1 MRRKENRTK
10 KKKKKKKNEKNKRK
24 KENKK
29 NQKKKGKFSRVIPK
43 RSSVS
48 DAASAFEAWLFISKV
63 ATKRSVS
70 LSIILLINPIIAARF
85 DWYN

>member
-10 KKKKKKKNEKNKRK
+10 KKKKKKNEKNERK

-29 NQKKKGKFSRVIPK
+29 NQTKKGKFRRVIPK

-48 DAASAFEAWLFISKV
+48 DAASAFEALLFISKV

-70 LSIILLINPIIAARF
+70 LSVRLSVC
-85 DWYN
+85 